1 MIQNTNDIYELI
13 KSPLYAVS
21 PSSTYHYYDIYNT
34 SIPSDWM
41 RVVFRDNYMEICKYK
56 DRGSEYYENII
67 TTSKDGQ
74 EIAKRFKK
82 LLFAKRTVARM
93 KMFSEKQR

>member
-21 PSSTYHYYDIYNT
+21 PASTYHHYDIYNT

-67 TTSKDGQ
+67 TTIPIDNKPSDACYNEKDNLVYVTSQ
-74 EIAKRFKK
+74 N
-82 LLFAKRTVARM
+82 ARAIYV
-93 KMFSEKQR
+93 

>member
-1 MIQNTNDIYELI
+1 MIQNINDIYELI
-13 KSPLYAVS
+13 KSPLYSVN
-21 PSSTYHYYDIYNT
+21 PDSTYHCYDVYNT

-41 RVVFRDNYMEICKYK
+41 RVEFRDNHMEIFKYK
-56 DRGSEYYENII
+56 NRGSEYYENII

-82 LLFAKRTVARM
+82 ILFTKRTVARM
-93 KMFSEKQR
+93 KMFSEKRR